1 MIGYFWIINTEIKYV
16 NHKIGIL
23 VKDFIYGY
31 PSAIEDV
38 WDKIKPNDKANYDD
52 YPYGQVFY
60 DILNER
66 YLIFFNSKSSLALNK
81 YELRLFS
88 LFGIGENDCYIVDND
103 LKRLLGN

>member
-38 WDKIKPNDKANYDD
+38 WNKIKPNDNANYDD

-66 YLIFFNSKSSLALNK
+66 YLIFFNSKSSLSLNK
-81 YELRLFS
+81 YEYRLFS

-103 LKRLLGN
+103 FKRLLNE